1 MADYVGIQSI
11 KQAYSQQLI
20 EVGDSERGI
29 AVYNKE
35 IDEPIYEG
43 TAFHPESEPVKDA
56 IDTAF
61 EEIVTDFTGLSKE
74 LIQISDDYT
83 TLINNMK
90 IRLAAID
97 QRLEAE
103 EDRIRDLNAI
113 CGKYTSFDIV
123 TSVTDTTVTGTFSY
137 SNKTFTGT
145 KTDSSDSVTLTVSD
159 IRGNGYEGNA
169 YIQYPL
175 VDTSDRNALVDL
187 DELTDWEYSRYTGTN
202 SDNVSFLINQDNEP
216 ARCVITLEGDNNF
229 IGISLKS
236 VEDIVIESV
245 STSEDGGISYET
257 QLEKEIHINQ
267 KDRKYT
273 DANYAYESGVL
284 AFPQTDNVKIQI
296 RSNGVTEDKV
306 VDNDGNVLSDV
317 YRHLISIDEIT
328 ADNSTYSDAY
338 FTTNELIG
346 QPVSSIAVF
355 ANEYIP
361 SHFSDDTY
369 ITYTLTVNGIDY
381 DVVPMNSNQS
391 GTKIIRYSDYTTGD
405 DSIKHIDETIKN
417 ATLTVYISMP
427 DCGGTPYLS
436 NLKVCLGKVAA
447 TE

>member
-20 EVGDSERGI
+20 EVGDNERGI
-29 AVYNKE
+29 EVYNKE

-74 LIQISDDYT
+74 LIQISEDYA

-90 IRLAAID
+90 IRLEAID

-113 CGKYTSFDIV
+113 CGKYTAFDSVASI
-123 TSVTDTTVTGTFSY
+123 TSDTVTGTYSY
-137 SNKTFTGT
+137 ANKTFTGK
-145 KTDSSDSVTLTVSD
+145 KTESSTAVTLSVSD
-159 IRGNGYEGNA
+159 VKGNGYEGNA

-175 VDTSDRNALVDL
+175 VDTSDRNSLVDL
-187 DELTDWEYSRYTGTN
+187 NELTDWEYSRYTGTN

-216 ARCVITLEGDNNF
+216 ARCVITLEGDNEF
-229 IGISLKS
+229 IGVSLKS
-236 VEDIVIESV
+236 TEDIVIESV
-245 STSEDGGISYET
+245 STSEDDGITYAT

-267 KDRKYT
+267 KDKKYT
-273 DANYAYESGVL
+273 DANYAYESSVL

-296 RSNGVTEDKV
+296 RSNGVTEDKML
-306 VDNDGNVLSDV
+306 DNDGNVLPDV
-317 YRHLISIDEIT
+317 YRHLVSIDEIT
-328 ADNSTYSDAY
+328 ADNSTYEDSF
-338 FTTNELIG
+338 FTTKELIG

-381 DVVPMNSNQS
+381 SVVPMNSNQS

-405 DSIKHIDETIKN
+405 DSIEHIDESIKN
-417 ATLTVYISMP
+417 ATLTVYIKMP

-436 NLKVCLGKVAA
+436 NLKVCFGKVAA
-447 TE
+447 AE

>member
-20 EVGDSERGI
+20 EAGDSTRGI
-29 AVYNKE
+29 EVYNKE
-35 IDEPIYEG
+35 ISEPIYEG
-43 TAFHPESEPVKDA
+43 TAFHPECEPIKDTV
-56 IDTAF
+56 DTAF
-61 EEIVTDFTGLSKE
+61 EEIVTDVTCLSKE
-74 LIQISDDYT
+74 LIQISEDYT

-103 EDRIRDLNAI
+103 EDRIRDINAI
-113 CGKYTSFDIV
+113 CGKYTSFDTV
-123 TSVTDTTVTGTFSY
+123 TSITGDNVTGSFSY
-137 SNKTFTGT
+137 SNKTFTGV
-145 KTDSSDSVTLTVSD
+145 KTESSTAVTLTVAD
-159 IRGNGYEGNA
+159 VKGNGYEGNA

-187 DELTDWEYSRYTGTN
+187 DELSDWEYSRYTGTN
-202 SDNVSFLINQDNEP
+202 SNNVSFLINQDNEP
-216 ARCVITLEGDNNF
+216 ARCVITLDSDDAF
-229 IGISLKS
+229 IGLNLKS
-236 VEDIVIESV
+236 TEDIVIESV
-245 STSEDGGISYET
+245 STSNDNGISYST

-267 KDRKYT
+267 KDRKYS
-273 DANYAYESGVL
+273 DATYAYESGIL
-284 AFPQTDNVKIQI
+284 AFPQCYSVKVQI

-317 YRHLISIDEIT
+317 YRHVISIDEIS
-328 ADNSTYSDAY
+328 ADNSTYGDAT
-338 FTTNELIG
+338 FKTSELIS

-361 SHFSDDTY
+361 SHFTDDTY
-369 ITYTLTVNGIDY
+369 ITYILTVNGIDY
-381 DVVPMNSNQS
+381 EVVPMNSDHS

-405 DSIKHIDETIKN
+405 DSIEHINESIKN
-417 ATLTVYISMP
+417 ATLSVYMTMP
-427 DCGGTPYLS
+427 AGDGTPYLS
-436 NLKVCLGKVAA
+436 NLKICLGKVAA